1 MIGKPAQKCMTS
13 EIHYTNDQS
22 NLNALAQVHPTR
34 REARIT
40 YLLLNVIQTV
50 RAVNCEADEDDVRV
64 GIAQGP
70 QSMKC
75 IRVASDAI
83 SKGNSGSKFYRS

>member
-22 NLNALAQVHPTR
+22 KLNALAQHA
-34 REARIT
+34 ARIT
-40 YLLLNVIQTV
+40 DLLLNVIQTV
-50 RAVNCEADEDDVRV
+50 RAVNCEANEDDVRV
-64 GIAQGP
+64 RIAQGP